1 MNAAL
6 DLVVVRSY
14 PSKIVRI
21 AVLVLLDLV
30 TYISFDTL
38 YTVR

>member
-1 MNAAL
+1 MNVAL
-6 DLVVVRSY
+6 DSVVVRSY

-30 TYISFDTL
+30 TCISFYAL
-38 YTVR
+38 YAVR